1 MELKI
6 KSKKCKMCG
15 KDFKPFNSLQ
25 RTCKP
30 SCERELIRQK
40 AEKRKERQT
49 TRRKEERESFLKS
62 AVTICQSYIR
72 MRDKGKP
79 CISCGKKWNETFQA
93 GHLFSGGGHSAV
105 RFDEENINSQC
116 KECNS
121 GSQFNVGAYIEEFEK
136 RYSREDFEVL
146 KAKAYEHKS
155 WSLQELKN
163 INEYYRTKIKKLVE
177 NGNI

>member
-1 MELKI
+1 MEVKI
-6 KSKKCKMCG
+6 KNKKCKFCG
-15 KDFKPFNSLQ
+15 NEFKPFNSFQ
-25 RTCKP
+25 RACKP
-30 SCERELIRQK
+30 SCERAIIERK
-40 AEKRKERQT
+40 AEQRKERQT
-49 TRRKEERESFLKS
+49 TRLKEQKESFFKS
-62 AVTICQSYIR
+62 AVTICHAYIR
-72 MRDKGKP
+72 LRDEGKP
-79 CISCGKKWNETFQA
+79 CISCGKKWNKEFQA

-105 RFDEENINSQC
+105 RFDEENINGQC

-121 GSQFNVGAYIEEFEK
+121 GSQFDMSAYIEEFEK

-163 INEYYRTKIKKLVE
+163 VNEYYRSKIKKLVE